1 MANKSFDHLIDPE
14 LLPIVQSQRD
24 RMGSRPPL
32 HAVTPAMMR
41 ERAAA
46 EFVPWNE
53 DPLSLH
59 SVTDFAVS
67 HRDLDVQVRL
77 YEPEAGLDG
86 PLLVHFHGGGWTIG
100 SPQLEDAATRHL
112 ARDARLRILSVD
124 YRLSP
129 EHPFPAPLEDAEAVM
144 NWLRGSAGELAVDP
158 DRIAI
163 CGASAG
169 ANIALGTVLRLR
181 DTGQPLPARMALLY
195 GAYLGHSDTAAHRAF
210 GDGAFGLTSAAMDY
224 FWCNYTGLDNDK
236 RHPHAVPIK
245 ADLSGLPPVFLNHS
259 ELDVLADDTTE
270 LAKAMRDAGLDVEHH
285 AYSGA
290 VHGFTQYVKA
300 SALARSAMRTT
311 AEWLSEGL
319 GTRS

>member
-1 MANKSFDHLIDPE
+1 MADESLDRLIDPD
-14 LLPIVQSQRD
+14 LMPIVQSQRD

-46 EFVPWNE
+46 EFEAYNA
-53 DPLSLH
+53 DPLPLH
-59 SVTDFAVS
+59 AVRDFTIS
-67 HRDLDVQVRL
+67 HNGREVPVRL
-77 YEPEAGLDG
+77 YEPEAGLTG
-86 PLLVHFHGGGWTIG
+86 PILVHFHGGGWTIG
-100 SPQLEDAATRHL
+100 SPQLEDASTRQL

-129 EHPFPAPLEDAEAVM
+129 EHPFPAPLEDGEAVM
-144 NWLRGSAGELAVDP
+144 GWLRAQAEQMAVDP

-169 ANIALGTVLRLR
+169 ANVALGTVLRLR
-181 DTGQPLPARMALLY
+181 DTGQPLPARVVLLY
-195 GAYLGHSDTAAHRAF
+195 GAYLGHCDTPSHRAF

-224 FWCNYTGLDNDK
+224 FWLNYTGVDNDQ

-259 ELDVLADDTTE
+259 GLDVLADDTIQ
-270 LAKAMRDAGLDVEHH
+270 LAQAMRDAGLDVTHH
-285 AYSGA
+285 AYAGA
-290 VHGFTQYVKA
+290 IHGFTQYVKI
-300 SALARSAMRTT
+300 SALARDAMRTT
-311 AEWLSEGL
+311 ADWLAGQL
-319 GTRS
+319 ATG